1 MITGFFLSIFTA
13 IISFFVGLLPT
24 VPIPA
29 GALNAFTSV
38 WTFINAYSFLLP
50 VSTMLEVLSIVMTYY
65 VAILVFD
72 IALWIIH
79 LLRGR

>member
-13 IISFFVGLLPT
+13 IISFFVGFLPT

-29 GALNAFTSV
+29 GVLNAFTSV
-38 WTFINAYSFLLP
+38 WAFINAYSFLLP
-50 VSTMLEVLSIVMTYY
+50 VNTMLEVLGIVMTYY